1 MVNVSVNLIMFKV
14 RQQYGLRRFAKLGL
28 AVYLLAMIAHAF
40 VVTFAMAS
48 LFAHSPGLQVW
59 SVVP

>member
-28 AVYLLAMIAHAF
+28 AVYLLAMITHA
-40 VVTFAMAS
+40 VVVRLGMAS
-48 LFAHSPGLQVW
+48 LFEHSAGVQV
-59 SVVP
+59 